1 MSNKKVEVKQEIL
14 LDPDV
19 LDNIYQNWSS
29 KEFSNCSFYYKQRYQ
44 REARFIRK
52 NQRFEEWL
60 WSHGFTVIQKDKK
73 RYLKFIGEKKY
84 LTMFLLKNNINNL
97 V

>member
-1 MSNKKVEVKQEIL
+1 MPKKKVVVKKEIL

-19 LDNIYQNWSS
+19 LDNIYQNWTW
-29 KEFSNCSFYYKQRYQ
+29 KEFSSYSPFYKARYQ
-44 REARFIRK
+44 REARFISK

-60 WSHGFTVIQKDKK
+60 WSHGFTVIQKNKK
-73 RYLKFIGEKKY
+73 RYLRFIGEKKY

-97 V
+97 L